1 MQSVNRRRHL
11 QKKEGYSDVKNTLL
25 VPGEVGACYLQKSQP
40 GRGSSTVKSTLLKLE
55 NTLLCR
61 MLGFSS
67 ILSN

>member
-11 QKKEGYSDVKNTLL
+11 QKKRGYSTVMNTLL
-25 VPGEVGACYLQKSQP
+25 ISEEVGAYLFQKSQP
-40 GRGSSTVKSTLLKLE
+40 ERGSSTVKSTLLKLE

-61 MLGFSS
+61 MLGFSY

>member
-11 QKKEGYSDVKNTLL
+11 QKKRGYFTVKNTLL
-25 VPGEVGACYLQKSQP
+25 VPGEVGACYLQKIQP
-40 GRGSSTVKSTLLKLE
+40 ERGSSTVKNTLLKLE
-55 NTLLCR
+55 NMLLCR